1 MLYLS
6 SVLAVTV
13 ALLVRAEIL
22 GLKPQIYVLKSVSTL
37 LVIGVAALSLTE
49 PVYNASY
56 SYWILLGLGLCFGGD
71 LALMFQDRRKPF
83 MIGLVLFLLGHVA
96 YTVAFTLLGVSSSR
110 TLLAGLVLLAAG
122 LAFYRLISAR
132 LGSMRL
138 AVILYFLIISLMVM
152 QATSLLDSAQFHRVQ
167 ALMVI
172 GGAVLFY
179 VSDVM
184 LAANRFW
191 RPWKYN
197 RTSLA
202 FYYGGQLLIAMSGS
216 GFE

>member
-1 MLYLS
+1 MFYLS
-6 SVLAVTV
+6 SLLAVTV
-13 ALLVRAEIL
+13 ALLIRAEIL
-22 GLKPQIYVLKSVSTL
+22 GLKPQIYALKPVSTL
-37 LVIGVAALSLTE
+37 LVIGVAALSLTQ

-56 SYWILLGLGLCFGGD
+56 SCWILLGLGLCFGGD

-83 MIGLVLFLLGHVA
+83 MVGLVLFLLGHVA
-96 YTVAFTLLGVSSSR
+96 YTTAFTLLGVASSR

-152 QATSLLDSAQFHRVQ
+152 QATSLLDGAQFSRAQ

-172 GGAVLFY
+172 GGAFLFY

-202 FYYGGQLLIAMSGS
+202 FYYGGQLLIALAGS

>member
-1 MLYLS
+1 
-6 SVLAVTV
+6 
-13 ALLVRAEIL
+13 
-22 GLKPQIYVLKSVSTL
+22 
-37 LVIGVAALSLTE
+37 
-49 PVYNASY
+49 
-56 SYWILLGLGLCFGGD
+56 LLGE
-71 LALMFQDRRKPF
+71 AS
-83 MIGLVLFLLGHVA
+83 I
-96 YTVAFTLLGVSSSR
+96 R

>member
-1 MLYLS
+1 MFYLS

-13 ALLVRAEIL
+13 ALLIRAEIL
-22 GLKPQIYVLKSVSTL
+22 GLKPQIYVLKPVSTL

-71 LALMFQDRRKPF
+71 LALMFQDRRRPF
-83 MIGLVLFLLGHVA
+83 MIGLVLFLLGHLA
-96 YTVAFTLLGVSSSR
+96 YTVAFTLLGVASGR

-152 QATSLLDSAQFHRVQ
+152 QATSPVLRFRRHACRQPFLATLEVQSHQPRVLLWWPVTDCR
-167 ALMVI
+167 
-172 GGAVLFY
+172 
-179 VSDVM
+179 
-184 LAANRFW
+184 
-191 RPWKYN
+191 
-197 RTSLA
+197 
-202 FYYGGQLLIAMSGS
+202 GGQWLRVGRPR
-216 GFE
+216 G